1 MDAVVTPR
9 VVVKSYV
16 ALNAVAVN
24 VVTVGAAALVV
35 VLGGTVNTFF
45 FCCISCV
52 LGFSALNMFS

>member
-35 VLGGTVNTFF
+35 VLGGKYILLLLYFM
-45 FCCISCV
+45 CAGV
-52 LGFSALNMFS
+52 LSI

>member
-9 VVVKSYV
+9 VVVKSSV

-24 VVTVGAAALVV
+24 VVIVGAAALVV

-52 LGFSALNMFS
+52 LGF